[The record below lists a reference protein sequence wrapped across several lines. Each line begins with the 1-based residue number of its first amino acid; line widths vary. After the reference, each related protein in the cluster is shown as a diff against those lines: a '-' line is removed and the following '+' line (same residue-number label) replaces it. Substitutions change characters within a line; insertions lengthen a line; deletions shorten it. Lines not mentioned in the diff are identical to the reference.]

1 MARPGRRGR
10 GRVTGAAGGGHGA
23 SHSNGQRRRTSA
35 VPGRGSLAPGP
46 DSESSRSVTGPTEQI
61 KLRVT
66 ESGPGGLC

>member
-46 DSESSRSVTGPTEQI
+46 DSESSR
-61 KLRVT
+61 
-66 ESGPGGLC
+66 